1 MGKGPR
7 GYTRKP
13 IIILYICIMTIEW
26 NFILRLFIAG
36 LLGGLIGF
44 EREFRAK
51 EAGLRTHFL
60 VALGSALFML
70 ISQYAFTGRFD
81 AARVAA
87 QVVSGIGFIGA
98 GVIIFQKNVVRGVT
112 TAAGLWVAGA
122 IGLACGAGMYDI
134 AAAATLMT
142 IICLET
148 MHLITRHYGEKSLTL
163 TISPVTS
170 ESLSGIL
177 EQLRKSNLEID
188 SFNFSDNSA
197 FIYMHLRQ
205 RNYQAVI
212 NKILDIT
219 KGFKVEIS

>member
-1 MGKGPR
+1 MV
-7 GYTRKP
+7 
-13 IIILYICIMTIEW
+13 IEW

-122 IGLACGAGMYDI
+122 IGLACGAGMYAI

-142 IICLET
+142 VICLET

-163 TISPVTS
+163 TISPIS
-170 ESLSGIL
+170 SDALSGIL
-177 EQLRKSNLEID
+177 DQLRKAGMDID
-188 SFNFSDNSA
+188 SFNYSDSSA

-205 RNYQAVI
+205 RNYQAAI
-212 NKILDIT
+212 GKLLEIT
-219 KGFKVEIS
+219 KGFKVEMS

>member
-1 MGKGPR
+1 MV
-7 GYTRKP
+7 
-13 IIILYICIMTIEW
+13 IEW

-122 IGLACGAGMYDI
+122 IGLACGAGMYAI

-142 IICLET
+142 VVCLET

-163 TISPVTS
+163 TISPIS
-170 ESLSGIL
+170 SDALSGIL
-177 EQLRKSNLEID
+177 DQLRKAGMDID
-188 SFNFSDNSA
+188 SFNYSDSSA

-205 RNYQAVI
+205 RNYQAAI
-212 NKILDIT
+212 GKLLEIT
-219 KGFKVEIS
+219 KGFKVEMS

>member
-1 MGKGPR
+1 ME
-7 GYTRKP
+7 
-13 IIILYICIMTIEW
+13 IEW
-26 NFILRLFIAG
+26 NYILRLFIAG

-51 EAGLRTHFL
+51 EAGLRTHFI

-112 TAAGLWVAGA
+112 TAAGLWVAAA
-122 IGLACGAGMYDI
+122 IGLACGAGMYVVAI
-134 AAAATLMT
+134 AATLFT
-142 IICLET
+142 IMCLET
-148 MHLITRHYGEKSLTL
+148 MHIITRRYGEKSVMV
-163 TISPVTS
+163 TISPVT
-170 ESLSGIL
+170 G
-177 EQLRKSNLEID
+177 EQLTSILDKIRRSAFEID
-188 SFNFSDNSA
+188 SFSLSDDTAS
-197 FIYMHLRQ
+197 IILHMRQ
-205 RNYQAVI
+205 RNYQLAI
-212 NKILDIT
+212 GKLLEIT